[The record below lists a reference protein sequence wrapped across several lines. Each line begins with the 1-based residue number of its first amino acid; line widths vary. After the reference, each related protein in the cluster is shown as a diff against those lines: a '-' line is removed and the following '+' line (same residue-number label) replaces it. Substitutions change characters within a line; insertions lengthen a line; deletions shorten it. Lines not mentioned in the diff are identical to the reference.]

1 MQRDSR
7 TTVDR
12 LDGDRYVITFD
23 ATQTFTLTA
32 SEFEALARQIVD
44 RLQIHVLA
52 EPSSRKVPGVCVQ
65 CGKPFSPARICDAC
79 RSTSE

>member
-23 ATQTFTLTA
+23 STQTFTLTA

-52 EPSSRKVPGVCVQ
+52 EASSRKVPGVCVQ
-65 CGKPFSPARICDAC
+65 CGKPFSPPRICDAC
-79 RSTSE
+79 RSPSE